1 MEHAKEKRGAYGSCR
16 FLYVFEEN
24 PVMKR
29 IFSCIAV
36 LLLTTPVGVSG
47 APAIDLQPVVTGID
61 RPVAITNAGDGS
73 GRLFITLR
81 PGFVVVMGSQ
91 GLNSTPF
98 LDISALT
105 TTDVER
111 GLLSIAFHPNYRT
124 NGFFYVNYTNLNGD
138 TVIARYHV
146 SANPDAA
153 DPGSAAILL
162 TIPQPFANHNG
173 GQLQFGPDGYLY
185 IGIGDGGSGGDPQNN
200 AQNLGTLLGKML
212 RIDVD
217 SSFPY
222 AVPADNPFL
231 TTSGARP
238 EIWAY
243 GLRNPW
249 RFSFDRDTGD
259 LFIGDVG
266 QDSFEEVDF
275 QTAGSAGGQNYGWR
289 LMEGTHC
296 FNPAS
301 NCNNG
306 SLTLPVIEYP
316 HAAGDCSIS
325 GGYRY
330 RGTASPDLSGIY
342 FYGDFCTGKIWGATE
357 ITPGVFT
364 SELISDT
371 GLSITSFG
379 EDEEGELYVA
389 HFASPS
395 GAVYQVKQAT
405 AVQTGSSGGGGG
417 GACFI
422 GSLR

>member
-1 MEHAKEKRGAYGSCR
+1 MSRIYGY
-16 FLYVFEEN
+16 LA
-24 PVMKR
+24 
-29 IFSCIAV
+29 AV
-36 LLLTTPVGVSG
+36 LVSSQVCVFAAPPV
-47 APAIDLQPVVTGID
+47 DLQPVVTEID

-81 PGFVVVMGSQ
+81 AGFVVILGPK

-105 TTDVER
+105 TTDSER
-111 GLLSIAFHPNYRT
+111 GLLSIAFHPSYRA
-124 NGFFYVNYTNLNGD
+124 NGFFYINYTNLNGD

-146 SANPDAA
+146 SADPDVA
-153 DPGSAAILL
+153 DPGSAAVLL

-173 GQLQFGPDGYLY
+173 GQLQFGPDGNLY
-185 IGIGDGGSGGDPQNN
+185 IGMGDGGSGGDPLNN
-200 AQNLGTLLGKML
+200 GQNLGTLLGKIL

-217 SSFPY
+217 GAFPY
-222 AVPADNPFL
+222 SVPLDNPFL
-231 TTSGARP
+231 STPGAMP

-249 RFSFDRDTGD
+249 RFSFDRQTGD

-275 QTAGSAGGQNYGWR
+275 QPAASGGGENYGWR
-289 LMEGTHC
+289 LMEATHC

-301 NCNNG
+301 NCNDG
-306 SLTLPVIEYP
+306 SLTLPVIEYS

-342 FYGDFCTGKIWGATE
+342 FYADFCTGKIWGATE
-357 ITPGVFT
+357 TSPGVFS
-364 SELISDT
+364 SELIVDT
-371 GLSITSFG
+371 GLSITAFG
-379 EDEEGELYVA
+379 EDEQGELYVA
-389 HFASPS
+389 HFASPN
-395 GAVYQVKQAT
+395 GAVYEVRQAT
-405 AVQTGSSGGGGG
+405 PVQNGSSGGGGG
-417 GACFI
+417 GGGGCFI
-422 GSLR
+422 STTLR

>member
-1 MEHAKEKRGAYGSCR
+1 
-16 FLYVFEEN
+16 
-24 PVMKR
+24 MKR
-29 IFSCIAV
+29 ICCYFTAV
-36 LLLTTPVGVSG
+36 LLTSSYAAFG
-47 APAIDLQPVVTGID
+47 APAIDLQAVVTGID

-81 PGFVVVMGSQ
+81 PGFVRIVDSQ
-91 GLNSTPF
+91 GLNSAPF

-105 TTDVER
+105 TTDGER
-111 GLLSIAFHPNYRT
+111 GLLSIAFHPRYAT
-124 NGFFYVNYTNLNGD
+124 NGFFYVDYTDLNGD

-146 SANPDAA
+146 SANPNVA
-153 DPGSAAILL
+153 DPASAAILL
-162 TIPQPFANHNG
+162 AIPQPFSNHNG

-185 IGIGDGGSGGDPQNN
+185 IGMGDGGGSGDPQNN
-200 AQNLGTLLGKML
+200 GQNLGTLLGKML

-217 SSFPY
+217 GSFPY

-231 TTSGARP
+231 STGGARP

-249 RFSFDRDTGD
+249 RFSFDRQTGD

-275 QTAGSAGGQNYGWR
+275 QLAASPGGQNYGWR
-289 LMEGTHC
+289 LMEATHC

-301 NCNNG
+301 NCDDG
-306 SLTLPVIEYP
+306 TLTLPVIEYS

-330 RGTASPDLSGIY
+330 RGTASPELSGIY

-357 ITPGVFT
+357 TSPGAFS
-364 SELISDT
+364 SELIADT
-371 GLSITSFG
+371 GLSITGFG
-379 EDEEGELYVA
+379 EDEEGEIYVA
-389 HFASPS
+389 HYASPN
-395 GAVYQVKQAT
+395 GAIYEIKQTAT
-405 AVQTGSSGGGGG
+405 VQPVSSGGGGG
-417 GACFI
+417 GGGGVCFV
-422 GSLR
+422 GALR